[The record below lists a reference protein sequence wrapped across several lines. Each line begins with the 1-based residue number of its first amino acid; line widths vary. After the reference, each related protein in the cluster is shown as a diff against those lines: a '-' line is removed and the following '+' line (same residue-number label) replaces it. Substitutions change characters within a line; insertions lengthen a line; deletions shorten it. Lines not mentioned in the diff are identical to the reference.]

1 MNSPPLKGETKGG
14 LTYLY
19 RAVDGK
25 PSASIVML
33 HGLGGN
39 ETSMWAFE
47 NAVPN
52 DAFVVTPRALFPLGA
67 ESYSWVP
74 PRSSGWANLEDFR
87 PSVQAIEKMLE
98 GLEHESQVDRNRLI
112 LMGFSQGAALAF
124 ALANQSDLKPIAMIV
139 ASGFIPKGD
148 LTGLRDISVFWG
160 HGSHDEWIPIAR
172 AKRQAKRLTDMGLSV
187 NFCETDVGHKLG
199 LECLEGLRKWLK
211 TKINSL

>member
-14 LTYLY
+14 LTYLS
-19 RAVDGK
+19 RTVDGR

-39 ETSMWAFE
+39 ETSMWALE
-47 NAVPN
+47 NAVPV
-52 DAFVVTPRALFPLGA
+52 DAFVITPRALFPLGA
-67 ESYSWVP
+67 ESYSWIP
-74 PRSSGWANLEDFR
+74 PRLSGW
-87 PSVQAIEKMLE
+87 P
-98 GLEHESQVDRNRLI
+98 RNRLV

-124 ALANQSDLKPIAMIV
+124 AVATQSNLKPVALIV
-139 ASGFIPKGD
+139 AAGFIPQGD

-160 HGSHDEWIPIAR
+160 HGSQDEWIPIDR
-172 AKRQAKRLTDMGLSV
+172 AKREANHLADMGLRV

-211 TKINSL
+211 MRIHSL

>member
-14 LTYLY
+14 LTYLS

-25 PSASIVML
+25 PTASIVML

-47 NAVPN
+47 NAVPK
-52 DAFVVTPRALFPLGA
+52 DAFVVTPRALFPLET
-67 ESYSWVP
+67 ESYSWTP
-74 PRSSGWANLEDFR
+74 PRLSGWASLEDFR
-87 PSVQAIEKMLE
+87 PSVQAVEKMLE
-98 GLEHESQVDRNRLI
+98 GLEGEAQFDRNRLV

-124 ALANQSDLKPIAMIV
+124 AIATQSELKPVAMIV

-187 NFCETDVGHKLG
+187 NFCETSVGHKLG
-199 LECLEGLRKWLK
+199 LECLEGLREWLK

>member
-14 LTYLY
+14 LTYLS
-19 RAVDGK
+19 RTVDGR

-39 ETSMWAFE
+39 ETSMWALE
-47 NAVPN
+47 NAVPV
-52 DAFVVTPRALFPLGA
+52 DAFVITPRALFPLGA
-67 ESYSWVP
+67 ESYSWIP
-74 PRSSGWANLEDFR
+74 PRLSGWPRLEDFQ

-98 GLEHESQVDRNRLI
+98 GLEHESQFDRNRLV

-124 ALANQSDLKPIAMIV
+124 AVATQSNLKPVALIV
-139 ASGFIPKGD
+139 AAGFIPQGD

-160 HGSHDEWIPIAR
+160 HGSQDEWIPIDR
-172 AKRQAKRLTDMGLSV
+172 AKREANHLADMGLRV

-211 TKINSL
+211 MRIHSL